1 MPSVCRFNDRFL
13 FPRGDRGLI
22 DWVVVRNLIAAVAAG
37 LLIGI
42 ERGWRLRDSRA
53 GSRVAGLRTFT
64 LLGAAGGLIALI
76 AQVLGPLVGAVPLAG
91 IVAVLVIGYAKSV
104 SGKEQRDAT
113 SVVAAIIVLALG
125 LLAGSGQAGLAIA
138 GATLTTLVLAAREK
152 SHRFLDRLGRRDVNS
167 LAYYAVIAGGVLPF
181 LPNDRFGPYGAWNP
195 FQLWLVVVLV
205 TGFSFAGYI
214 ANRLI
219 GERKGTLATAI
230 IGGAYSSTAVTASLA
245 GRMRAGEK
253 GPWTAGIAIATA
265 VMFIRI
271 LVLVGALAWPV
282 LLPILRVIGPAMIAA
297 WLVSFA
303 VWRRSRHEKESGAPE
318 TARNPIALLPA
329 LGFLVA
335 VAGAALLVRWSQA
348 NFGESGV
355 AWSLFVAG
363 SFDVD
368 AAIITLSGLPK
379 DAVVPSIAALALGG
393 TVAVNMAFKMAVA
406 GVTARRQGLAAVVAL
421 GVSLAVL
428 LATLGWIW
436 LSMKK

>member
-1 MPSVCRFNDRFL
+1 M
-13 FPRGDRGLI
+13 I
-22 DWVVVRNLIAAVAAG
+22 DWVIVRNLIAAVAAG

-42 ERGWRLRDSRA
+42 ERGWRLRDSRD

-76 AQVLGPLVGAVPLAG
+76 AQALGPLVGVVPLAG
-91 IVAVLVIGYAKSV
+91 MIAVLVVGYAKSV
-104 SGKEQRDAT
+104 SATEQRDAT
-113 SVVAAIIVLALG
+113 SVVAAMIVIVLG

-138 GATLTTLVLAAREK
+138 GAALTTLVLAEREK
-152 SHRFLDRLGRRDVNS
+152 SHRFLDRLSRRDVNA
-167 LAYYAVIAGGVLPF
+167 LAYYAVISGGVLPF
-181 LPNDRFGPYGAWNP
+181 LPDHRFGPYGAWNP

-219 GERKGTLATAI
+219 GERKGTVSTAI

-245 GRMRAGEK
+245 ERMRAGEK

-271 LVLVGALAWPV
+271 FVLVGLLALPL
-282 LLPILRVIGPAMIAA
+282 LLPIVQVLGPAMLAA
-297 WLVSFA
+297 WVVSFVA
-303 VWRRSRHEKESGAPE
+303 WHQSGHEKESGDVKA
-318 TARNPIALLPA
+318 ARNPIALLPA

-335 VAGAALLVRWSQA
+335 VAAAALLVRWSQA
-348 NFGESGV
+348 SFGESGV

-379 DAVVPSIAALALGG
+379 DAVTPSIAALALGG

-406 GVTARRQGLAAVVAL
+406 GVTARRQGLPAVSAL
-421 GVSLAVL
+421 GVSLVVL
-428 LATLGWIW
+428 LVTLGWTW
-436 LSMKK
+436 LTMKK

>member
-1 MPSVCRFNDRFL
+1 M
-13 FPRGDRGLI
+13 I
-22 DWVVVRNLIAAVAAG
+22 DWVVVRDLIVAVAAG
-37 LLIGI
+37 LLIGL
-42 ERGWRLRDSRA
+42 ERGWRLRDSRD

-64 LLGAAGGLIALI
+64 LLSAAGGLIALL
-76 AQVLGPLVGAVPLAG
+76 AKALGPLAGAVPLAG
-91 IVAVLVIGYAKSV
+91 LVAILVVGYAKSV
-104 SGKEQRDAT
+104 RGNGQRDAT
-113 SVVAAIIVLALG
+113 SAVAAVIALALG

-138 GATLTTLVLAAREK
+138 GAALTTLVLASREQ
-152 SHRFLDRLGRRDVNS
+152 SHRFLHRLSRRDINS
-167 LAYYAVIAGGVLPF
+167 LAYFAAIAGGVLPF
-181 LPNDRFGPYGAWNP
+181 LPDERFGPYGAWNP

-214 ANRLI
+214 ANRWI

-245 GRMRAGEK
+245 ERMRAGEK

-271 LVLVGALAWPV
+271 LVLVGVLAWPV
-282 LLPILRVIGPAMIAA
+282 LWPIVFVIGPAMIAA
-297 WLVSFA
+297 WVVAFIA
-303 VWRRSRHEKESGAPE
+303 WRRSRHEQERGEAKA
-318 TARNPIALLPA
+318 ARNPIALLPA

-348 NFGESGV
+348 SFGESGV

-368 AAIITLSGLPK
+368 AAIITLSGLPD
-379 DAVVPSIAALALGG
+379 DAVIPSIAALALGG
-393 TVAVNMAFKMAVA
+393 TVAVNMAFKMAVV
-406 GVTARRQGLAAVVAL
+406 GLTARRPGLVAVAAL
-421 GVSLAVL
+421 GVSLVIL

-436 LSMKK
+436 LTMKR

>member
-1 MPSVCRFNDRFL
+1 M
-13 FPRGDRGLI
+13 I
-22 DWVVVRNLIAAVAAG
+22 DWVIVRGLIAAVAAG

-42 ERGWRLRDSRA
+42 ERGWRLRDSRD

-64 LLGAAGGLIALI
+64 LLGAAGGLIAII
-76 AQVLGPLVGAVPLAG
+76 AQALGPLVGAVPLAG
-91 IVAVLVIGYAKSV
+91 IVAVLVVGYAKSV
-104 SGKEQRDAT
+104 GKNEQSDAT
-113 SVVAAIIVLALG
+113 SVVAALFALALG
-125 LLAGSGQAGLAIA
+125 LLAGAGQAALAIA
-138 GATLTTLVLAAREK
+138 GAALATLVLAAREQ
-152 SHRFLDRLGRRDVNS
+152 SHRFLNGLSRRDVNS

-181 LPNDRFGPYGAWNP
+181 LPNHRFGPYGAWNP

-219 GERKGTLATAI
+219 GERKGILATAI

-245 GRMRAGEK
+245 ERMRAGEK

-271 LVLVGALAWPV
+271 LVLVGVLAWPV
-282 LLPILRVIGPAMIAA
+282 LWPIVRVIGPAMIAA
-297 WLVSFA
+297 WVVSFVA
-303 VWRRSRHEKESGAPE
+303 WRRSKHEKESGNAE
-318 TARNPIALLPA
+318 AARNPIALLPA

-348 NFGESGV
+348 SFGENGV

-393 TVAVNMAFKMAVA
+393 TAAVNMAFKMAVI
-406 GVTARRQGLAAVVAL
+406 GVTARREGLAAVAAL
-421 GVSLAVL
+421 GASLAVL
-428 LATLGWIW
+428 LATLGWFW
-436 LSMKK
+436 LTMKT

>member
-1 MPSVCRFNDRFL
+1 MIV
-13 FPRGDRGLI
+13 RG
-22 DWVVVRNLIAAVAAG
+22 LIAAVSAG

-42 ERGWRLRDSRA
+42 ERGWRLRDSRD

-91 IVAVLVIGYAKSV
+91 MVAVLVVGYAKSV
-104 SGKEQRDAT
+104 SGSGQRDAT
-113 SVVAAIIVLALG
+113 SVVAAVIALALG
-125 LLAGSGQAGLAIA
+125 LLAGSGQVGLAIA
-138 GATLTTLVLAAREK
+138 GAALTTLVLAAREQ
-152 SHRFLDRLGRRDVNS
+152 SHRFLNRLSRRDVNS

-205 TGFSFAGYI
+205 TGFSFASYI

-245 GRMRAGEK
+245 ERMRAGEK
-253 GPWTAGIAIATA
+253 GPWTAGIALATS

-271 LVLVGALAWPV
+271 VVLVGLLASPV
-282 LLPILRVIGPAMIAA
+282 LLPILQVIGPAMIAA
-297 WLVSFA
+297 WVVSFVA
-303 VWRRSRHEKESGAPE
+303 WRRSRHEKESRVASA
-318 TARNPIALLPA
+318 ARNPIALLPA

-335 VAGAALLVRWSQA
+335 VAVSALLVRWSQA
-348 NFGESGV
+348 SFGESGV

-363 SFDVD
+363 GFDVD
-368 AAIITLSGLPK
+368 AAIITLSGLPS
-379 DAVVPSIAALALGG
+379 DAVVPTTAALALGG
-393 TVAVNMAFKMAVA
+393 TVAINMAFKMAVT
-406 GVTARRQGLAAVVAL
+406 GVTARRQGLGAVTAL
-421 GVSLAVL
+421 GVSFVIL
-428 LATLGWIW
+428 LATLGWTW
-436 LSMKK
+436 LQMNI

>member
-1 MPSVCRFNDRFL
+1 M
-13 FPRGDRGLI
+13 I
-22 DWVVVRNLIAAVAAG
+22 DWVIVRGLIAAVAAG

-42 ERGWRLRDSRA
+42 ERGWRLRGSRD

-76 AQVLGPLVGAVPLAG
+76 AQALGPLVGAVPLAG
-91 IVAVLVIGYAKSV
+91 IVAVLVVGYARSV
-104 SGKEQRDAT
+104 GGKEQRDAT
-113 SVVAAIIVLALG
+113 SVVAAMIALALG
-125 LLAGSGQAGLAIA
+125 LLAGAGHAGLAIA
-138 GATLTTLVLAAREK
+138 GAALTTLVLAVREQ
-152 SHRFLDRLGRRDVNS
+152 SHRFLNRLSRRDVDS

-181 LPNDRFGPYGAWNP
+181 LPNHSFGPYGAWNP

-245 GRMRAGEK
+245 ERMRAGEK
-253 GPWTAGIAIATA
+253 GPLAAGIATATA

-271 LVLVGALAWPV
+271 LALVGLLAWPV
-282 LLPILRVIGPAMIAA
+282 LWPMLRVIGPAMIAA
-297 WLVSFA
+297 WAVSFVA
-303 VWRRSRHEKESGAPE
+303 WRRSRNEKESGDAE
-318 TARNPIALLPA
+318 AARNPIALLPA
-329 LGFLVA
+329 LGFLAA
-335 VAGAALLVRWSQA
+335 VAGAALLVRWAQES
-348 NFGESGV
+348 FGESGV

-368 AAIITLSGLPK
+368 AAIITLSGLPNG
-379 DAVVPSIAALALGG
+379 AVVPSIAAFALGG
-393 TVAVNMAFKMAVA
+393 TVAVNMAFKMALA
-406 GVTARRQGLAAVVAL
+406 GVTARRQSLGAVAAL
-421 GVSLAVL
+421 GVSLVVL

-436 LSMKK
+436 LTMRK

>member
-1 MPSVCRFNDRFL
+1 ML
-13 FPRGDRGLI
+13 
-22 DWVVVRNLIAAVAAG
+22 DWVIVRGLIAAVAAG

-42 ERGWRLRDSRA
+42 ERGWRLRDSRE

-64 LLGAAGGLIALI
+64 LLGAAGGLIAI
-76 AQVLGPLVGAVPLAG
+76 ITQVLGPLVGAVPLAG
-91 IVAVLVIGYAKSV
+91 IVAVLVFGYAKSV
-104 SGKEQRDAT
+104 GKDERRDAT
-113 SVVAAIIVLALG
+113 SVVAAMIVLALG
-125 LLAGSGQAGLAIA
+125 LLAGAGQGGLAIA
-138 GATLTTLVLAAREK
+138 GAALTTIVLATREQ
-152 SHRFLDRLGRRDVNS
+152 SHRFLNRLSRRDVNS

-181 LPNDRFGPYGAWNP
+181 LPNHRFGPYGAWNP

-245 GRMRAGEK
+245 ERMRAGEK

-265 VMFIRI
+265 VMYIRI
-271 LVLVGALAWPV
+271 LVLVGVLAWPV
-282 LLPILRVIGPAMIAA
+282 LWPIVRVIGPAMIAA
-297 WLVSFA
+297 WVVSIVA
-303 VWRRSRHEKESGAPE
+303 WRSSKHEKESGNAE
-318 TARNPIALLPA
+318 AARNPIALLPA

-348 NFGESGV
+348 SFGESGV

-368 AAIITLSGLPK
+368 AAIITLSGLPN
-379 DAVVPSIAALALGG
+379 DAVLPSIAALALGG

-406 GVTARRQGLAAVVAL
+406 GVTARRQSLASVAAL
-421 GVSLAVL
+421 SVSLVVL
-428 LATLGWIW
+428 LATLGWSW
-436 LSMKK
+436 LTMKAGMAP

>member
-1 MPSVCRFNDRFL
+1 M
-13 FPRGDRGLI
+13 I
-22 DWVVVRNLIAAVAAG
+22 DWIVVRNLIAAVAAG

-113 SVVAAIIVLALG
+113 SVVAAMIVLALG

-138 GATLTTLVLAAREK
+138 GAALTTLVLAAREK

-282 LLPILRVIGPAMIAA
+282 LLPILCVIGPAMIAA
-297 WLVSFA
+297 WVVSFA
-303 VWRRSRHEKESGAPE
+303 VWRRSRHEKENGVPE

-406 GVTARRQGLAAVVAL
+406 GVTARRRGLAAVVAL

>member
-1 MPSVCRFNDRFL
+1 M
-13 FPRGDRGLI
+13 I
-22 DWVVVRNLIAAVAAG
+22 DWVIVRGLIAAVAAG
-37 LLIGI
+37 LLMGI
-42 ERGWRLRDSRA
+42 ERGWRLRDSRD

-64 LLGAAGGLIALI
+64 LLGAAGGLIAII

-91 IVAVLVIGYAKSV
+91 VVAVLVVGYAKSV
-104 SGKEQRDAT
+104 GKNDRRDAT
-113 SVVAAIIVLALG
+113 SVVAAMIALALG
-125 LLAGSGQAGLAIA
+125 LLAGAGQAGLAIA
-138 GATLTTLVLAAREK
+138 GAALTTLVLAAREQL
-152 SHRFLDRLGRRDVNS
+152 HRFLNRLSRRDVNS

-181 LPNDRFGPYGAWNP
+181 LPNHRFGPYGAWNP

-245 GRMRAGEK
+245 ERMRAGEK

-271 LVLVGALAWPV
+271 LVLVGLLAWPV
-282 LLPILRVIGPAMIAA
+282 FWPIVRVIGPAMIAA
-297 WLVSFA
+297 WIVSFVA
-303 VWRRSRHEKESGAPE
+303 WRRSRHEKESGDAK
-318 TARNPIALLPA
+318 AACNPIALLPA
-329 LGFLVA
+329 LGFLAA

-348 NFGESGV
+348 SFGENGV

-368 AAIITLSGLPK
+368 AAIITLSGLPTG
-379 DAVVPSIAALALGG
+379 AVVPTTAAFALGG
-393 TVAVNMAFKMAVA
+393 TVAINMAFKMAVT
-406 GVTARRQGLAAVVAL
+406 GVTARRQGLAAVAAL
-421 GVSLAVL
+421 GVSLVVL
-428 LATLGWIW
+428 LATLGWFW
-436 LSMKK
+436 LTMKN